1 MFFKYNQIT
10 SIQAGAFNGIYKLSI
25 LALSYNNLTELKS
38 DQFSTLEVVD
48 YIILDYNQIE
58 MIHEN
63 AFKGLKRVH
72 KLFLKFNPLKLI
84 YPIDNLAAFSTIYVS
99 KITLTNLGNKALMK
113 AFAPTE
119 IIKKNVYTYYK
130 AIFFVVDEPDI
141 YDQEFCQL
149 IFDLLRYNILVNFLE
164 YWQVNTI
171 LETCLVFDIKPYKKF
186 SFGDKFEL

>member
-1 MFFKYNQIT
+1 MFFRYNQIT
-10 SIQAGAFNGIYKLSI
+10 SIQAGAFNGIYKISF

-48 YIILDYNQIE
+48 FIILEYNQIE
-58 MIHEN
+58 TINEN
-63 AFKGLKRVH
+63 AFRGLKRVQ
-72 KLFLKFNPLKLI
+72 KLFLKFNPLKFI
-84 YPIDNLAAFSTIYVS
+84 YPIDNLAAFSSIYVS
-99 KITLTNLGNKALMK
+99 KITLTNLGNKVLMK

-141 YDQEFCQL
+141 YDKEFCQL
-149 IFDLLRYNILVNFLE
+149 TFDLLRCNILVNFLE

-171 LETCLVFDIKPYKKF
+171 QEKCFVFDIKPYKKF
-186 SFGDKFEL
+186 SYGNKYEL

>member
-1 MFFKYNQIT
+1 MFLRYNQIT
-10 SIQAGAFNGIYKLSI
+10 SIQVGALNGIYKLSI
-25 LALSYNNLTELKS
+25 LDLSYNNLTELKIG
-38 DQFSTLEVVD
+38 QFSTLETVD
-48 YIILDYNQIE
+48 YIALDYNQIE
-58 MIHEN
+58 TINEN
-63 AFKGLKRVH
+63 AFRGLKRVQ
-72 KLFLKFNPLKLI
+72 KLFLKFNPLKFI

-141 YDQEFCQL
+141 YDKEFCQL

-171 LETCLVFDIKPYKKF
+171 LEICLVFDIKPYKKF